1 MTPSKRDTSFGLSF
15 SPCLGG
21 SRGAGLA
28 TGICD
33 VREWTILE
41 VLAKVRSSPLPSS
54 PAACVE
60 LSVQSAGGELMEGGG
75 GLGEDDL
82 QKHIVFRFAGPNGA
96 LGMGAC
102 SPQAG
107 RCCF

>member
-1 MTPSKRDTSFGLSF
+1 MQGLLLGSVTSESGQF
-15 SPCLGG
+15 S
-21 SRGAGLA
+21 
-28 TGICD
+28 
-33 VREWTILE
+33 E

>member
-1 MTPSKRDTSFGLSF
+1 MQGLLLGSVTSESGQF
-15 SPCLGG
+15 S
-21 SRGAGLA
+21 
-28 TGICD
+28 
-33 VREWTILE
+33 E

-82 QKHIVFRFAGPNGA
+82 QKHIVFRFASPNGA
-96 LGMGAC
+96 LGMGHALPKPADAVFKNLWGEGNLGGI
-102 SPQAG
+102 S
-107 RCCF
+107 